1 MWPANASVAP
11 MESMAGD
18 ELIRLEGV
26 TLRVGGRWILPE
38 TSWTLRRGQNW
49 LVTGPN
55 GSGKTSLTA
64 SLTGE
69 VPVVAGRRRVNSDN
83 LPETQIARLS
93 FETHQQLIARDEARD
108 EARGF
113 AGIADAGLIARSFL
127 SGVGSTTDAWASI
140 MASLD
145 LYPLLDQPL
154 RSLSTGEMRRVLL
167 ARALLRAPRLLILDE
182 PFDGLDSSGR
192 RQLADMITTL
202 AREGLQIVLVTHRQ
216 DEILPVMTHCLELG
230 ENRIRRQGALAS
242 LSVDESGANS
252 TRSKPAMVPLRPLS
266 GKPPAPSQDTA
277 PLIRMVKASV
287 TYGKR
292 RVLDRIDW
300 CVRPGENWLVSGP
313 NGAGKSTLL
322 RLVSADHLQAYANEI
337 DLFGCKRGT
346 GESIWE
352 IKQRIGLVSCEFQV
366 RYRQP
371 VSGYEAVLS
380 GFFDSVGLFRLAGNE
395 QRQRARDWM
404 KRLEIEHLADI
415 PMSHMSSGQRRMVLI
430 ARAVVKDPDV
440 LILDE
445 PCQGL
450 DAENRKRVLAMAA
463 FIGAESPTNL
473 IFTTHH
479 VDEYPACMT
488 HELRLEKDG
497 AWHSRCLQPDDT

>member
-1 MWPANASVAP
+1 MATAASTP
-11 MESMAGD
+11 GD
-18 ELIRLEGV
+18 ELIQLDRV

-38 TSWTLRRGQNW
+38 TSWTIRRGQNW
-49 LVTGPN
+49 LVIGPN
-55 GSGKTSLTA
+55 GAGKTSLTA
-64 SLTGE
+64 ALTGE
-69 VPVVAGRRRVNSDN
+69 VPVVAGRRRVDPDN

-108 EARGF
+108 EDRGF
-113 AGIADAGLIARSFL
+113 AGIADAGLIVRSL
-127 SGVGSTTDAWASI
+127 LEGVGSAPGLWAPT
-140 MASLD
+140 MTSLE
-145 LYPLLDQPL
+145 LFPLLDQPL

-192 RQLADMITTL
+192 RQLADMMSAL
-202 AREGLQIVLVTHRQ
+202 AQNGLQIVLVTHRQ

-230 ENRIRRQGALAS
+230 ENRVLRQGALAS
-242 LSVDESGANS
+242 LSVGGSGPKCPRPWLA
-252 TRSKPAMVPLRPLS
+252 PAPIRPLN
-266 GKPPAPSQDTA
+266 GKPPAPSQDA
-277 PLIRMVKASV
+277 SPMIRMVNASV
-287 TYGKR
+287 SYGKH
-292 RVLDRIDW
+292 RVLDRLDW

-322 RLVSADHLQAYANEI
+322 RLISADHLQAYANDI
-337 DLFGCKRGT
+337 YLFGCKRGT

-371 VSGYEAVLS
+371 VSGYQTVLS
-380 GFFDSVGLFRLAGNE
+380 GFFDSVGLFRLAGKK

-404 KRLEIEHLADI
+404 KRLEIEHLADTPI
-415 PMSHMSSGQRRMVLI
+415 NHMSSGQRRMVLI

-450 DAENRKRVLAMAA
+450 DADNRKRVLAMAA

-488 HELRLEKDG
+488 HELRLEKEG
-497 AWHSRCLQPDDT
+497 AWHSRCLHSDET